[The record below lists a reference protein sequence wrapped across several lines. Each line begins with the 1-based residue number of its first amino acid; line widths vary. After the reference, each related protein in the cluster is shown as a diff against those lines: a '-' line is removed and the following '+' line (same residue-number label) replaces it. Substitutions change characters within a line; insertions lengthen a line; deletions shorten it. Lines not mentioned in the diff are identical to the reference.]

1 MLSLK
6 KIIET
11 YRNHYY
17 YVNVNSNNSNYTL
30 HSTILI
36 FIDGVGIGEPNPKIN
51 PFFKYD
57 FKVFSRFFNQPPS
70 LHNQY
75 MQADAAFLFPTDS
88 CLGVEGL
95 PQSGTGQTSIFC
107 GINAPK
113 KIGKHFGPYPYSTLI
128 PIIEK
133 KNIFKEFLNINK
145 KVAFANAYP
154 SIFFDYV
161 NSGRRRLSVTTLS
174 CILTGVRLR
183 PSTDLRTGNA
193 LSNEI
198 DNKYWVT
205 KLNYNLPIIKPVTAA
220 RRLFRLA
227 DKHHLTVFEYFIT
240 DHLGHGRYK
249 PEMKE
254 RLRLLDDFIFYTLK
268 NIGDKTLIICSDH
281 GNLEDLSV
289 KTHTRNPAL
298 TITAGK
304 HAGRLANQIKSI
316 KDIKKAILGLYE

>member
-1 MLSLK
+1 
-6 KIIET
+6 
-11 YRNHYY
+11 
-17 YVNVNSNNSNYTL
+17 L

-36 FIDGVGIGEPNPKIN
+36 FIDGVGIGKLDKRIN
-51 PFFKYD
+51 PFFKYK
-57 FKVFSRFFNQPPS
+57 FKVFSEFFDSPPS
-70 LHNQY
+70 LENQY
-75 MQADAAFLFPTDS
+75 LQSGSTFLFPTDA

-133 KNIFKEFLNINK
+133 RNIFKEFINMNK

-183 PSTDLRTGNA
+183 TSTDLRRGRA
-193 LSNEI
+193 ISNEL

-205 KLNYNLPIIKPVTAA
+205 KLNYDLPLIKPETAA

-249 PEMKE
+249 TEMKE
-254 RLRLLDDFIFYTLK
+254 RLELLDQFIFYVLK
-268 NIGDKTLIICSDH
+268 NIGKRSLVICSDH

-298 TITAGK
+298 TITAGRK
-304 HAGRLANQIKSI
+304 AETLAKKIKSI
-316 KDIKKAILGLYE
+316 KDIKKAILGLYK